1 MKDTSSFLDLALDD
15 SMGFDPLGAFDD
27 DVEEDAEEVTG
38 GCLGTPHTDVPAPVV
53 DTRPAPERI
62 ADLFSA
68 MAPRRRTLLGMIT
81 FCAAPQTTDA
91 LDAEVDRLQTDN
103 FSVYS
108 PASLANLLERAGAL
122 ARVTADGEP
131 YPEGDPEPV
140 LVEVDGVS
148 YYEAGEAPEVCW
160 LATEDGAAY
169 AEADKPLDRLTNLL
183 AEDAKYAT
191 IYERILGLTAQDAGA
206 SMPTINE
213 AVDNDELLK
222 SPRLYA
228 PHFIDK
234 LEKCDAVEWRDKSW
248 RITEVGRAGQRIV
261 ADLVAAQAA
270 PEPEAQAD
278 KGAETGE
285 TTADAQ

>member
-15 SMGFDPLGAFDD
+15 SMGFDPLGAFDNDVD
-27 DVEEDAEEVTG
+27 DDAEEVTEG
-38 GCLGTPHTDVPAPVV
+38 YLGTPHTDDPTPVV

-68 MAPRRRTLLGMIT
+68 MAPRRRTLLGMIA
-81 FCAAPQTTDA
+81 FCSAPQTTDA
-91 LDAEVDRLQTDN
+91 LDAEVDRLQADN

-160 LATEDGAAY
+160 LTTEDGAAY
-169 AEADKPLDRLTNLL
+169 AEADKPLDRLT
-183 AEDAKYAT
+183 D
-191 IYERILGLTAQDAGA
+191 
-206 SMPTINE
+206 
-213 AVDNDELLK
+213 LK
-222 SPRLYA
+222 NKMNALDLESVRSTSAFSALPPR
-228 PHFIDK
+228 K
-234 LEKCDAVEWRDKSW
+234 
-248 RITEVGRAGQRIV
+248 
-261 ADLVAAQAA
+261 AA
-270 PEPEAQAD
+270 PRCRPS
-278 KGAETGE
+278 TRPW
-285 TTADAQ
+285 TTTSC

>member
-1 MKDTSSFLDLALDD
+1 M
-15 SMGFDPLGAFDD
+15 
-27 DVEEDAEEVTG
+27 
-38 GCLGTPHTDVPAPVV
+38 

>member
-38 GCLGTPHTDVPAPVV
+38 GYLGTPHTDVPAPVV

-122 ARVTADGEP
+122 ARVTADG
-131 YPEGDPEPV
+131 
-140 LVEVDGVS
+140 
-148 YYEAGEAPEVCW
+148 
-160 LATEDGAAY
+160 
-169 AEADKPLDRLTNLL
+169 
-183 AEDAKYAT
+183 
-191 IYERILGLTAQDAGA
+191 ERILGLTAQDAGA

>member
-27 DVEEDAEEVTG
+27 DVEEDAEEVTEG
-38 GCLGTPHTDVPAPVV
+38 YLGAPHTDVPAPVV

-131 YPEGDPEPV
+131 YPESDPERV
-140 LVEVDGVS
+140 RVEVDGVS

>member
-38 GCLGTPHTDVPAPVV
+38 GYLGTPHTDVPAPVV

-160 LATEDGAAY
+160 LARGRGQRRAA
-169 AEADKPLDRLTNLL
+169 E
-183 AEDAKYAT
+183 E
-191 IYERILGLTAQDAGA
+191 
-206 SMPTINE
+206 
-213 AVDNDELLK
+213 
-222 SPRLYA
+222 PRLYA

-261 ADLVAAQAA
+261 ANLVAAQAA

>member
-15 SMGFDPLGAFDD
+15 PMGFDPLGAFDD
-27 DVEEDAEEVTG
+27 DVEEDAEEVAEG
-38 GCLGTPHTDVPAPVV
+38 YLGTPHTDVPAPVV

-148 YYEAGEAPEVCW
+148 YYEADEAPEVCW

-191 IYERILGLTAQDAGA
+191 IYERILGLTAQESGA

-278 KGAETGE
+278 KA
-285 TTADAQ
+285 AHDAQ